1 MYVNGKMVSAK
12 TIPHMGA
19 REVKNSNSRGVHS
32 SMTYLLYYKN
42 FCKYYYVPLP
52 STIQKKGKV
61 DK

>member
-1 MYVNGKMVSAK
+1 MVSAK

-42 FCKYYYVPLP
+42 FCKYYMYPYMYP
-52 STIQKKGKV
+52 YPAQYKKKE
-61 DK
+61 K